1 MNPNPTW
8 VEDGVDEN
16 EDEEEEEAQGGKED
30 ESKLAIKWTEDD
42 EKNLMDLGTSELER
56 NQCLENL
63 ISRRWAW
70 KNMRLVAEKNLI
82 NLDGADLPHLGLCR
96 KFVPCSVCVGSG
108 FLPLELK
115 CFPLEYENRVWNT
128 RFPTETR
135 LLLAR
140 FQRAK
145 SSLMDSIC

>member
-42 EKNLMDLGTSELER
+42 EKNLMDLRTSELER

-82 NLDGADLPHLGLCR
+82 NLDGADLPFNVPHILTVRSNPFDLPYDSYTPPG
-96 KFVPCSVCVGSG
+96 FV
-108 FLPLELK
+108 
-115 CFPLEYENRVWNT
+115 
-128 RFPTETR
+128 
-135 LLLAR
+135 
-140 FQRAK
+140 
-145 SSLMDSIC
+145 